1 MRDLKL
7 EKAGELLSMNNLHR
21 GEVKEKKEDMDLA
34 FAHGLKLSERI

>member
-21 GEVKEKKEDMDLA
+21 GEVKEKKEDMDL
-34 FAHGLKLSERI
+34 HLPMG